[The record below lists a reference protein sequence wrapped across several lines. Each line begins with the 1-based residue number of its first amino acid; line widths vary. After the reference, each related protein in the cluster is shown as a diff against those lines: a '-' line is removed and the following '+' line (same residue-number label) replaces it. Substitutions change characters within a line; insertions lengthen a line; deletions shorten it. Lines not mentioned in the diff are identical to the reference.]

1 MLISEKPLVP
11 LLLHFGLHAYDVALP
26 QGSLHQSVDQVWSSL
41 RGTWLK
47 LSEGAGDL
55 VYRSEIFQ
63 GLIVA
68 FIFIGQS
75 KHCKCEGV
83 DG

>member
-26 QGSLHQSVDQVWSSL
+26 QGPVHQSVDQVWSSL
-41 RGTWLK
+41 HGTWLK

-55 VYRSEIFQ
+55 VYRSTIFQ
-63 GLIVA
+63 GFFVA
-68 FIFIGQS
+68 FIFSDQS